1 MFFKFSNPESHYA
14 SAYALLE
21 GTGEVSDHKCTS
33 ASHDGL
39 PDDMRTDLSK
49 SKQVKKRRRKRG
61 ANISRSKSRVNYK
74 IQTQNAPK
82 ATFSRNVISN
92 VPVPFRL
99 TVVAG
104 GEVISPDDSN
114 MVHHRIS
121 SLTRAQK
128 ISLKNK
134 RAYQKRKL
142 IQAQSTIVS
151 LNEVIVEKD
160 EIEKDYIAAI
170 NKKQK
175 VVNET
180 TQQCK
185 KAREY
190 FQ

>member
-1 MFFKFSNPESHYA
+1 M
-14 SAYALLE
+14 
-21 GTGEVSDHKCTS
+21 
-33 ASHDGL
+33 
-39 PDDMRTDLSK
+39 
-49 SKQVKKRRRKRG
+49 KK
-61 ANISRSKSRVNYK
+61 I
-74 IQTQNAPK
+74 IQTKNAPK

>member
-1 MFFKFSNPESHYA
+1 MLFNFLNPETHHTPTC
-14 SAYALLE
+14 ALFK
-21 GTGEVSDHKCTS
+21 GTGEVVDLKCTS
-33 ASHDGL
+33 SLHDGSHG
-39 PDDMRTDLSK
+39 DVRADLTK
-49 SKQVKKRRRKRG
+49 SKHVKKRRRKRG

-151 LNEVIVEKD
+151 LKEVIVEKD
-160 EIEKDYIAAI
+160 EIEKDYIAVV